1 MKSGLKHTS
10 RAVVDDGNTAAAAGS
25 GDLPVF
31 ATPAMIALMENA
43 AATAV
48 CGELPAGST
57 TVGILVNIVHS
68 RATAVGEE
76 VWAVAELREA
86 DGRKLI
92 FHVMAF
98 DSGGVIGEG
107 VHERMIVD
115 REKFMGRL
123 GGK

>member
-1 MKSGLKHTS
+1 MVG
-10 RAVVDDGNTAAAAGS
+10 DGNTAVAMGS
-25 GDLPVF
+25 GGLRVF

-48 CGELPAGST
+48 SGELPAGST
-57 TVGILVNIVHS
+57 TVGMLVNIVHS

-76 VWAVAELREA
+76 VWATAELREV

-92 FHVMAF
+92 FHVTAF

-115 REKFMGRL
+115 REKFINKL
-123 GGK
+123 GIKN